1 MRRSAKLVASFV
13 SSWFIVSSSQSF
25 RAKACFRW
33 NQLSVTCPPS
43 LSRKGGS
50 FCCPQRG
57 GARYLFRGIV
67 VVFIPKDSFF
77 LSSFVSVFSVVE
89 QEESKKADQNSEHW
103 AEDSEPKCGI
113 PTGLGHEIGLC
124 FSHFLSSLVVSDM
137 LQPKACS
144 VFVVR

>member
-1 MRRSAKLVASFV
+1 MMRLLFQPRSLERSNDGLTELWNQCAVSAKLVASFV

-50 FCCPQRG
+50 FCCPEWG

-67 VVFIPKDSFF
+67 ARPPCSGAFTTLDVVMVIIKVF
-77 LSSFVSVFSVVE
+77 LSCQARPS
-89 QEESKKADQNSEHW
+89 
-103 AEDSEPKCGI
+103 DSTVG
-113 PTGLGHEIGLC
+113 
-124 FSHFLSSLVVSDM
+124 SSTVAVTAS
-137 LQPKACS
+137 PWS
-144 VFVVR
+144 P